1 MERQKQLISL
11 LFKIDAL
18 LENNKKIR
26 EELMEMLVEE
36 EPKPDICDVLGIKVY
51 LGKDYKEPEEPK
63 IIIGEDIELEEDID
77 NIIYT
82 QDYAGNIIPVIDIPR
97 SYEGVINNTFTISD
111 NQ

>member
-1 MERQKQLISL
+1 MDRQIQLISL

-26 EELMEMLVEE
+26 EELMKMLVEE

-63 IIIGEDIELEEDID
+63 IIIGEEIKLEEDIND
-77 NIIYT
+77 
-82 QDYAGNIIPVIDIPR
+82 
-97 SYEGVINNTFTISD
+97 TFTISD